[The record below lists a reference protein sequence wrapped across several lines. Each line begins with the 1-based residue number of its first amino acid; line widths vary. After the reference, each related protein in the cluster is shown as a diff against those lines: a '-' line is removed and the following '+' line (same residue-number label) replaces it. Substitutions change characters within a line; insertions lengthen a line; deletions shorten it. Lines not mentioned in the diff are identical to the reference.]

1 MEQRIWG
8 YELAEIEKELI
19 FEKENTGYVRWEDRK
34 HGIAC
39 LDPSP
44 FLKTTK
50 FEYYVFQCEYPKE
63 GMLIEAEIDQ
73 VREILDKD
81 KEGVMR
87 RFQVKFVTGWR
98 ELNPFEI
105 IRHKKPLISRDEL
118 RYALLSPFTRKD
130 NAIADSIAVYLA
142 SSPPF
147 ANRKG
152 GIIAGCLI
160 RNKRIWRTFTKIL
173 SVIPPQFRSI
183 RSRYYYDFKYGEP
196 TNLNVEK
203 MAPAEINLDYV
214 NPENIHIHV
223 PQPLVDV
230 DVKPVREFEPW
241 LKEVRPLVRA
251 LILQMVLLNPKI
263 DKMAERALLDEI
275 YEIHDN
281 LLANGTAP
289 FKPDLTSIQRIVT
302 SLSRLE
308 MCQEVTPRKVTEA
321 AEFWLKAYEESL
333 KITSRII
340 DLRGFFKL
348 DEKSRKLYMII
359 RDIGSEVSE
368 AEIYREATKRKM
380 NEFDV
385 ELALEELRIKGFIIQ
400 LPSGKYAIVERG

>member
-1 MEQRIWG
+1 MWG

-19 FEKENTGYVRWEDRK
+19 FEKENTGYVRWEDKR
-34 HGIAC
+34 HGIAY

-50 FEYYVFQCEYPKE
+50 FEYYVFQCEHPKE
-63 GMLIEAEIDQ
+63 GTLVEVEIGQ

-81 KEGVMR
+81 REGVMR

-98 ELNPFEI
+98 ELTPFEI
-105 IRHKKPLISRDEL
+105 LRHKKSLISRDEL
-118 RYALLSPFTRKD
+118 RDILLFPFTKKD
-130 NAIADSIAVYLA
+130 DAIADSIAVYLA

-160 RNKRIWRTFTKIL
+160 RNKRIWRIFTKIL
-173 SVIPPQFRSI
+173 SIIPPQFRSI
-183 RSRYYYDFKYGEP
+183 RSMYYYDFKYGEP

-203 MAPAEINLDYV
+203 MTPTEINLDYV

-230 DVKPVREFEPW
+230 DVKPIREFEPW
-241 LKEVRPLVRA
+241 LEEVRSLVRA
-251 LILQMVLLNPKI
+251 LILQMILLNPKI
-263 DKMAERALLDEI
+263 DKVAERALLDKI
-275 YEIHDN
+275 YEVHDN
-281 LLANGTAP
+281 LLDRGIAP

-333 KITSRII
+333 KITSRVVN
-340 DLRGFFKL
+340 LRGFFKL

-359 RDIGSEVSE
+359 QDIGGEVNE
-368 AEIYREATKRKM
+368 AEIYKEATKRKM

-385 ELALEELRIKGFIIQ
+385 GIALEELRIKGFIIQ
-400 LPSGKYAIVERG
+400 LPSGKYAIVEWR